1 MNKIILALS
10 VVMNLSLI
18 AIVVGL
24 LEFLLALS
32 IVAIGLLA
40 WYSIKAT
47 TQLRDIS
54 SEFDDFYSRLEKY
67 EKHIEEIHG
76 LEMFYG
82 DETLQSLIK
91 HSRQIL
97 NEIYD
102 FQVKYFIEEEEE
114 DFDRTETQKTQEEE
128 KEPLFHR
135 GPSESDS

>member
-114 DFDRTETQKTQEEE
+114 DFDRTETQKTCRD
-128 KEPLFHR
+128 K
-135 GPSESDS
+135 

>member
-32 IVAIGLLA
+32 IVAICLLV
-40 WYSIKAT
+40 WYSTKTT

-54 SEFDDFYSRLEKY
+54 SEFDDFYSKLEKY

-82 DETLQSLIK
+82 DETLQGLIK

-102 FQVKYFIEEEEE
+102 FQMKYFIEEEEE
-114 DFDRTETQKTQEEE
+114 DFDRTETQEAQEEE
-128 KEPLFHR
+128 KEPLLYR

>member
-114 DFDRTETQKTQEEE
+114 DFDRTETQKTQGKEE
-128 KEPLFHR
+128 EPLFHR
-135 GPSESDS
+135 GSPESDS

>member
-10 VVMNLSLI
+10 VVINLSLI
-18 AIVVGL
+18 AIIVGL

-32 IVAIGLLA
+32 IVAICLLV
-40 WYSIKAT
+40 WYSTKTT

-54 SEFDDFYSRLEKY
+54 SEFDDFYSKLEKY
-67 EKHIEEIHG
+67 EKHIEDIHG

-82 DETLQSLIK
+82 DETLQGLIK

-102 FQVKYFIEEEEE
+102 FQMKYFIEEEEE
-114 DFDRTETQKTQEEE
+114 DFDRTETQETQEEE
-128 KEPLFHR
+128 EEPLFHR
-135 GPSESDS
+135 GSPESDS

>member
-1 MNKIILALS
+1 
-10 VVMNLSLI
+10 
-18 AIVVGL
+18 
-24 LEFLLALS
+24 
-32 IVAIGLLA
+32 
-40 WYSIKAT
+40 
-47 TQLRDIS
+47 
-54 SEFDDFYSRLEKY
+54 
-67 EKHIEEIHG
+67 
-76 LEMFYG
+76 MFYG